1 MMNNGNNAMQM
12 PDQNGAAAPQMND
25 TMPRLNSGVGRGV
38 NKMALGYIGA
48 VAIGVVAMSMW
59 VANVAF
65 SADDKE
71 KNRVVFE
78 DVEVPNKPVLR
89 LPEEPMLAEPPV
101 QMAAIKPP
109 PVPKPAGP
117 EKPDDLLMRRM
128 ASQNNLIPETE
139 GRNTENRFFED
150 EFSSVKR
157 GAVQVMANADMML
170 TRGTFIRC
178 ALQTRVVSTLPG
190 MTSCVVTEPIY
201 STNGR
206 RLLIDKGSKVTGE
219 YKYVDENYDRIGI
232 VWTRILTTTGL
243 DVRIDSAGTDTLGGA
258 GVPGEYDGHWGERIG
273 SAMLVSLLADT
284 IDVASQKIAE
294 KNDIKGQSSTVYG
307 NGYVAQT
314 YDPWKSRTADTA
326 QAAAT
331 QMLARSANRKATV
344 TVMNGTVI
352 NIFTARDVD
361 FSTVLQ

>member
-1 MMNNGNNAMQM
+1 MMNNGNNPMQM
-12 PDQNGAAAPQMND
+12 PDQNGGMGAQMND
-25 TMPRLNSGVGRGV
+25 TMPRLSGGANRGV
-38 NKMALGYIGA
+38 NKMALGYIAA
-48 VAIGVVAMSMW
+48 VAVGVVAMTMW

-65 SADDKE
+65 SADDKD

-89 LPEEPMLAEPPV
+89 LPEEPMLAEPV
-101 QMAAIKPP
+101 NTAAIVPP
-109 PVPKPAGP
+109 PVRSGPPVP
-117 EKPDDLLMRRM
+117 EKPDDLLARRM
-128 ASQNNLIPETE
+128 ASQNNLIPSTE

-273 SAMLVSLLADT
+273 SAMMVSLLADT
-284 IDVASQKIAE
+284 IDIASQKIAE
-294 KNDIKGQSSTVYG
+294 KNDIKGQQTTVVSG
-307 NGYVAQT
+307 GYVAQT
-314 YDPWKSRTADTA
+314 YDPWQSRTADTA

-361 FSTVLQ
+361 FSTVMQ